1 MQQLKVAKCGVKIKT
16 FNIVKYKTLQGN
28 EICQVL
34 ITHLSNC
41 GKKIYVLL
49 FDIENG
55 TCTKSIHIVW
65 ETFLLIFFILLV
77 CFLII
82 AQMFL

>member
-1 MQQLKVAKCGVKIKT
+1 MLLQQLKAIVNYGIKIKT
-16 FNIVKYKTLQGN
+16 FNIVKYKTSQGN

-41 GKKIYVLL
+41 GNKIYVLL

-55 TCTKSIHIVW
+55 ICTKSIYIR
-65 ETFLLIFFILLV
+65 
-77 CFLII
+77 
-82 AQMFL
+82 